1 MTLAIA
7 TAPLTAPTAGSAP
20 LDRTPLNWLVQAPAT
35 SQSIAE
41 QAPPSLFQPV
51 TPQRLMGTV
60 VAIVLAWLLLDIA
73 RRLSHWLSENVA
85 RRFRLIVKQ
94 SLPFVQGLIFLLI
107 TLYLIRLWIVFSNAN
122 LIAVGGSIAL
132 ALGFAFKD
140 FASSIVAGLMAL
152 YEASYRVGDRVQI
165 RDWYGE
171 VVGFGL
177 RSIRLRTPDDNIV
190 TIPHSAIW
198 SEAVSNG
205 NDGALEAQVV
215 TDFYLDN
222 QSNIQAAV
230 RILHLAAYT
239 SKYTQ
244 LKLPIVVV
252 ISEHPWY
259 THLKLK
265 CYPMDAR
272 NEFAYKTDL
281 LVRAKRALE
290 DKNISYPRNVKPLRP
305 PMDEP

>member
-1 MTLAIA
+1 MPLSASTESAIGVRQTYFTLLAQLSGDLS
-7 TAPLTAPTAGSAP
+7 PSVP
-20 LDRTPLNWLVQAPAT
+20 
-35 SQSIAE
+35 SITDL
-41 QAPPSLFQPV
+41 APPPPEGLFLPV
-51 TPQRLMGTV
+51 TPQRLLGTAI
-60 VAIVLAWLLLDIA
+60 AIVLAWLLTVAA
-73 RRLSHWLSENVA
+73 RRLSHRLSEVVD

-94 SLPFVQGLIFLLI
+94 SLPFLQGLIWLLI
-107 TLYLIRLWIVFSNAN
+107 TPYVASLWINYSGAN
-122 LIAVGGSIAL
+122 LIALGGTIAL

-140 FASSIVAGLMAL
+140 FASSIVAGLLAL
-152 YEASYRVGDRVQI
+152 YESSYRVGDRVQI
-165 RDWYGE
+165 RNWYGE

-222 QSNIQAAV
+222 QSDIQAAV
-230 RILHLAAYT
+230 RILYLAAYT

-265 CYPMDAR
+265 GYPMDAR
-272 NEFAYKTDL
+272 DEFAYQTDL
-281 LVRAKRALE
+281 LVRAKKALE
-290 DKNISYPRNVKPLRP
+290 DKNISYPQDVERLRVP
-305 PMDEP
+305 IKEP

>member
-7 TAPLTAPTAGSAP
+7 TALPTTLTAGAAN
-20 LDRTPLNWLVQAPAT
+20 LDRTATNFLAQNPET
-35 SQSIAE
+35 SQSIVE
-41 QAPPSLFQPV
+41 EAPPSLFQPV
-51 TPQRLMGTV
+51 TTQRLMGTV
-60 VAIVLAWLLLDIA
+60 VTIVLAWLLVGAA
-73 RRLSHWLSENVA
+73 RRLSQWLSENVA

-94 SLPFVQGLIFLLI
+94 SLPFVQGLIFLFF
-107 TLYLIRLWIVFSNAN
+107 TLYLIRMWIVFSNAN

-177 RSIRLRTPDDNIV
+177 RSVRLRTPDDNIV

-222 QSNIQAAV
+222 QANIQAAE
-230 RILHLAAYT
+230 RILYLAAYT

-281 LVRAKRALE
+281 LVRAKKALE
-290 DKNISYPRNVKPLRP
+290 EKNISYPREIQHLRSP
-305 PMDEP
+305 IDEP

>member
-1 MTLAIA
+1 MFVGLETMGQTLNHSSSKLLAD
-7 TAPLTAPTAGSAP
+7 SSE
-20 LDRTPLNWLVQAPAT
+20 T
-35 SQSIAE
+35 SQATPD
-41 QAPPSLFQPV
+41 QTPPSLFQPV
-51 TPQRLMGTV
+51 TPQRLGGTV
-60 VAIVLAWLLLDIA
+60 VAIAIAWLLLDAA
-73 RRLSHWLSENVA
+73 RRLSHWLSENVD
-85 RRFRLIVKQ
+85 RRFRLLVKQ

-107 TLYLIRLWIVFSNAN
+107 TLYVTRLWIVFSNAN

-140 FASSIVAGLMAL
+140 FASSIVAGLLAL
-152 YEASYRVGDRVQI
+152 YESSYRVGDRVQI

-190 TIPHSAIW
+190 TIPHSTIW

-205 NDGALEAQVV
+205 NDGELEAQVV
-215 TDFYLDN
+215 TDVYLDN
-222 QSNIQAAV
+222 QSDIQAAV
-230 RILHLAAYT
+230 RILYLAAYT

-244 LKLPIVVV
+244 LKLPIEVV

-281 LVRAKRALE
+281 LVRAKKALE
-290 DKNISYPRNVKPLRP
+290 EKNISYPQEGDRWRLPL
-305 PMDEP
+305 DES

>member
-7 TAPLTAPTAGSAP
+7 TAPLTAPTAGSAQ
-20 LDRTPLNWLVQAPAT
+20 LDRTTLNWLVQAPAT

-41 QAPPSLFQPV
+41 QTPPSLFQPV
-51 TPQRLMGTV
+51 TPQRLVGTV
-60 VAIVLAWLLLDIA
+60 VAIVLAWLLMDIA

-265 CYPMDAR
+265 CYPMVAR

-290 DKNISYPRNVKPLRP
+290 DKNISYPRNVKHLRP